1 MTRKSDQPFGSEL
14 TPPRRA
20 FLRALA
26 NTGAKEP
33 QPANEVARLAT
44 ATCQEKFLEQSLPK
58 LVLHALEHAGYIET
72 TRTTAGEPLL
82 VAPTE
87 KLATDAVEPL
97 LKRLESQADPEFV
110 TLLRRPLPDVLSAAE
125 STDKHIAG
133 LALEA
138 LAFKIIRLLDLDYV
152 STRLQGAQTGGAEV
166 ELIFESSR
174 LVFTRWQIRCKNTAR
189 LTLDDVAKEVGL
201 AYVLK
206 SSGVVAATTGTV
218 APEAR
223 RYANSIIGT
232 SNLDVV
238 MLDGADLRT
247 IAASPARIVRIFSRE
262 ARHAMRLKQPGIRAM
277 EWGELP
283 QARLKT
289 GPGRGYGAAQNSPN

>member
-1 MTRKSDQPFGSEL
+1 MTRKSDLPFGSEL
-14 TPPRRA
+14 TPPQRA

-33 QPANEVARLAT
+33 QPAHEVAGLAT
-44 ATCQEKFLEQSLPK
+44 ATCQERLPEESLPR

-72 TRTTAGEPLL
+72 TRTTAREPLL

-87 KLATDAVEPL
+87 KLATDVVEPL

-110 TLLRRPLPDVLSAAE
+110 TLLRRPLPDVLSE
-125 STDKHIAG
+125 VENTDKHIAG

-138 LAFKIIRLLDLDYV
+138 LAFKIMRLLDMDYV
-152 STRLQGAQTGGAEV
+152 ATRLRAAQTGGAEV

-201 AYVLK
+201 AYGLK
-206 SSGVVAATTGTV
+206 SSAVVAVTTGTV

-238 MLDGADLRT
+238 MLDGADLKA

-262 ARHAMRLKQPGIRAM
+262 ARHAMRLKQPGIRGM

-283 QARLKT
+283 QARLEAR
-289 GPGRGYGAAQNSPN
+289 PGRGYGAVQGSPT